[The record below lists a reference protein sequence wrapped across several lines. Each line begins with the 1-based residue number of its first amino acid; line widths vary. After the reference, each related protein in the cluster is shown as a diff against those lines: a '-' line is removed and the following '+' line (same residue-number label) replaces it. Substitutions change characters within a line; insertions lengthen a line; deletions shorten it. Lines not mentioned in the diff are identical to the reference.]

1 MISRKFNVVSSH
13 KLSPTAEIPNE
24 AIVAASKCEDK
35 ESSAGLVGERVR
47 CGADVMLQCV

>member
-13 KLSPTAEIPNE
+13 KLSPTADIPNE
-24 AIVAASKCEDK
+24 AASKCEEE
-35 ESSAGLVGERVR
+35 ESPAGLVGERVR